1 MLCSICHSDTH
12 FRVDCPKGG
21 ESYLQSNTSFLQT
34 VGVVPIRPNQPP
46 GLNPSTMRT
55 PPNMLAGTQP
65 QIPSA
70 AAAGAGWMPRPPN
83 YFVMDQ
89 NTPDLVV
96 NSDGTHSVIHHAFPV
111 FDHQVYHANVRL
123 AHTESLLIDTGSV
136 KNIAGDKWA
145 QRVAALAKK
154 HGQGSSFEKIDKVF
168 VDGIGSGASSCDTHC
183 QVPIRFKNGVSS
195 TFQTNLISQ
204 SEVPA
209 LLGLDSMSNHSTL
222 LDIPNRKIIFLGQ
235 GKYSVELPPGS
246 MILSLE
252 RAPTGHLLLPISEWQ
267 ERSSTTPAPSF
278 VATTKPGEISDY

>member
-1 MLCSICHSDTH
+1 
-12 FRVDCPKGG
+12 
-21 ESYLQSNTSFLQT
+21 
-34 VGVVPIRPNQPP
+34 
-46 GLNPSTMRT
+46 
-55 PPNMLAGTQP
+55 
-65 QIPSA
+65 
-70 AAAGAGWMPRPPN
+70 
-83 YFVMDQ
+83 MDQ

-278 VATTKPGEISDY
+278 VATTKPGEASDY